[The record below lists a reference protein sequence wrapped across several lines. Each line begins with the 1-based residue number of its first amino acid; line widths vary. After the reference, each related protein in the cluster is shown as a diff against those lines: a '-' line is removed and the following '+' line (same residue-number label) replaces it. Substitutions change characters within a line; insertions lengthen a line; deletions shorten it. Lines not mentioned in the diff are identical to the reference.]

1 MATTWTNNTA
11 AWLKS
16 GPNCSITDCT
26 TRDDSSTYLGG
37 TKPLIGVIYKKVI
50 CMRLKVTPTKRVKSV
65 SLTINN
71 QNKSHG
77 YGNYVTYYA
86 KASTSASAWPAS
98 YKTTSDTQIGQLSTS
113 GSFSFSISFTATDSP
128 FYVYV
133 WGYLVAD
140 SEGEH
145 DQYINNVYSV
155 SCSAGGVSI
164 YAKSSG
170 GWALVKDAFAKSDS
184 WKALKS
190 AYGKSDAWKES
201 K

>member
-1 MATTWTNNTA
+1 MATTWTNNTST
-11 AWLKS
+11 WLKS
-16 GPNCSITDCT
+16 GANCAITDCT
-26 TRDDSSTYLGG
+26 TRDDSSTFINQ
-37 TKPLIGVIYKKVI
+37 TKPIIGVIYQKPL
-50 CMRLKVTPTKRVKSV
+50 CMRLRVTPTKRVKSV
-65 SLTINN
+65 SLALVN

-86 KASTSASAWPAS
+86 KVSTSASAWPAN
-98 YKTTSDTQIGQLSTS
+98 YKTTSDTHIGQLPSS
-113 GSFSFSISFTATDSP
+113 GTFSFTIGFTATDSP

-133 WGYLVAD
+133 WGYLS
-140 SEGEH
+140 SESVGEH
-145 DQYINNVYSV
+145 DQYINSVSSV

-170 GWALVKDAFAKSDS
+170 GWSLVKDAYAKSDA